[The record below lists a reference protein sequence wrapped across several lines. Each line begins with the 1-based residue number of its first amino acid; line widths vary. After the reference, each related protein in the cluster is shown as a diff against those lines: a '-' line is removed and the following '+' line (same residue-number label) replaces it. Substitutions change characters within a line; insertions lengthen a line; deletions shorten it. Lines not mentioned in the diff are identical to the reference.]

1 MLIRILSAAVVIP
14 IGIFILW
21 LDNSLVFIAA
31 ISLISSVAT
40 YEILVATKYIN
51 NKVVSVIS
59 IAFSATVP
67 VALSYEVFQNN
78 SVILCFSFLLFLFI
92 SLIFMHEKMRFEQM
106 IVIAFLSIFIPFA
119 LSSIT
124 LLQIRFEQH
133 GIFYIVFMLISAWIG
148 DAGAYFIGTF
158 FGKHKM
164 APKISPKKSWEGFF
178 GGLFT
183 SALFG
188 VFLGLGYEW
197 YLKSIEGFQTVEVD
211 ILFLCISALI
221 CSILGVV
228 GDFSASIIKRQ
239 CSVKDF
245 GHILPGHG
253 GVLDRFD
260 SVMFVAPF
268 TYILFTNFSPI
279 IAV

>member
-1 MLIRILSAAVVIP
+1 
-14 IGIFILW
+14 
-21 LDNSLVFIAA
+21 
-31 ISLISSVAT
+31 
-40 YEILVATKYIN
+40 
-51 NKVVSVIS
+51 
-59 IAFSATVP
+59 
-67 VALSYEVFQNN
+67 
-78 SVILCFSFLLFLFI
+78 
-92 SLIFMHEKMRFEQM
+92 MHEKMRFEQM